1 MIETRRLKKWE
12 GDWPL
17 GYNSMKIWELLNIA

>member
-1 MIETRRLKKWE
+1 MIETRHLKDWE
-12 GDWPL
+12 GDWAL